1 MTTETNTKRAAC
13 DGCGQDFF
21 YEPILFYGRDLA
33 AALNRHCETCLAQ
46 AEAEAATREKA
57 RVMEERRQMVMGT
70 LDPEMLPVSLDPLGT
85 DTGHPDFNREMWDLV
100 RRWRPGPHGSWI
112 ALVGPSGAC
121 KTRCLA
127 LLAEK
132 IIMAGNRLKWT
143 SAMTL
148 YTEVTLN
155 LKDRNRNVAAN
166 AREHLE
172 ECRTTPWLVIDDL
185 GNNEW
190 TPAFESR
197 LFTILDYRKNNRL
210 PIAYSSNAHPEEFHH
225 SITSVNPAALIGRLL
240 DRTTVF
246 DFSPNP
252 QPSIL

>member
-1 MTTETNTKRAAC
+1 MTTNTKRAAC

-33 AALNRHCETCLAQ
+33 AMLNRHCDHCKDLADAQ
-46 AEAEAATREKA
+46 AAKLEKE
-57 RVMEERRQMVMGT
+57 RVMEQRRATVLAT
-70 LDPEMLPVSLDPLGT
+70 LDPEMLPVTLDPLGT
-85 DTGHPDFNREMWDLV
+85 DPTHPDFNRQMWDLV
-100 RRWRPGPHGSWI
+100 RKWRPGPHGSWI
-112 ALVGPSGAC
+112 ALVGPAGAC

-132 IIMAGNRLKWT
+132 IIMAGNRLTWT
-143 SAMTL
+143 SAMKL
-148 YTEVTLN
+148 HREVTLN
-155 LKDRNRNVAAN
+155 IRDRNKNIAAN
-166 AREHLE
+166 ARDHLE
-172 ECRTTPWLVIDDL
+172 ECRTTPWLVLDDL

-190 TPAFESR
+190 TPAFESQ

-210 PIAYSSNAHPEEFHH
+210 PIAYSSNAHPEEFHG

-246 DFSPNP
+246 DFSANP
-252 QPSIL
+252 QMEMP